1 MKKNKYVGIILA
13 VLAVGLIAAGSV
25 SVIGIGKTVSVTTS
39 VYEQGGIDTVKWN
52 REKGVQGAAFS
63 VTGDDT
69 INIQNIIVKRV
80 VGGAVVGNAVVVA
93 DTIAGA
99 AVSGTVPVSAE
110 SSATAGKS
118 FVHTFTLTPYADSY
132 WFIVKYAT
140 GVTYKNG
147 SGTNDSTFVAT
158 YKIHK
163 QFTAE

>member
-1 MKKNKYVGIILA
+1 MKKNKYVGLVLAILA
-13 VLAVGLIAAGSV
+13 IGLIAAGSV
-25 SVIGIGKTVSVTTS
+25 SVIGIGKTVSTVTS
-39 VYEQGGIDTVKWN
+39 VYGQGEVDTVKWN
-52 REKGVQGAAFS
+52 REKGVVGAAFS
-63 VTGDDT
+63 VTSSDT
-69 INIQNIIVKRV
+69 VNIQSIIVKRV

-110 SSATAGKS
+110 SSSTAKS
-118 FVHTFTLTPYADSY
+118 FVHSFTLTPYADSY

-147 SGTNDSTFVAT
+147 SGANDSTFIAT

-163 QFTAE
+163 QYSAE